1 MSSPTLKPADP
12 VFKPFQPPSGG
23 DLTLRSSDG
32 IEFRVHSLLLH
43 IASTVFSDMFQ
54 VGTNNHQ
61 VVDLAEDSQTIGL
74 MLEHIYPVKSP
85 VIDTFDKLEMCL
97 TVARKYDIKG
107 MMGNLDAE
115 LRCGAKSELVAGD
128 PLRACVLADSFDL
141 SEAGKVLA
149 RLVDWKTQLLT
160 PEALTRLKTLSPRS
174 ELSVR
179 LVGTQAARAN
189 ILSEILFGFT
199 QYPMNPSTSPARSI
213 PICQNCDKIRS
224 STVVFVPSWMVH
236 WSHSVYKILVTH
248 DFKDLPPGCN
258 FLDPELLPRLAQQPK
273 VNASMVC
280 AKCVGAAKA
289 SEEYVIWV
297 SRVRDVID
305 SRLRNLDHLY
315 ERP

>member
-1 MSSPTLKPADP
+1 MSSPAVKPVEPDS
-12 VFKPFQPPSGG
+12 KPFQPPSGG

-32 IEFRVHSLLLH
+32 VEFRVHTLLLH
-43 IASTVFSDMFQ
+43 IASTVFGDMFQ
-54 VGTNNHQ
+54 IGTNNHQ
-61 VVDLAEDSQTIGL
+61 VLDLAEDSQTLSL

-85 VIDTFDKLEMCL
+85 IIDSFDKLEKCL
-97 TVARKYDIKG
+97 AVAQKYDIKG

-128 PLRACVLADSFDL
+128 PLRACVLADSFGL

-149 RLVDWKTQLLT
+149 RLVDRNTHLLT
-160 PEALTRLKTLSPRS
+160 PEALTRLRTLSPRS

-179 LVGTQAARAN
+179 LVGTQAARAT

-199 QYPMNPSTSPARSI
+199 QYPMNPSTNPARAI
-213 PICQNCDKIRS
+213 PICQSCDKIRCS
-224 STVVFVPSWMVH
+224 NVVFIPSWMVH
-236 WSHSVYKILVTH
+236 WSHSVYKILITH
-248 DFKDLPPGCN
+248 DYRDLPPTCN

-280 AKCVGAAKA
+280 TKCVGTAKG
-289 SEEYVIWV
+289 SEEYATWV
-297 SRVRDVID
+297 SRVRDLVD
-305 SRLRNLDHLY
+305 SRLRSLDNLY